1 MFVHEDDRRRLIE
14 FGQGP
19 FAVCKAIVAKDGC
32 ALGNHYHTRKTENF
46 LLLSG
51 RAVRV
56 VIGSEES
63 ENVAAPQEW
72 TVPPGTF
79 HAFYLEP
86 GAILIGTATA
96 EFDPTDEIAGRPKEK
111 PAPK

>member
-32 ALGNHYHTRKTENF
+32 TLGNHYHRNKDESF

-51 RAVRV
+51 RARH
-56 VIGSEES
+56 VIVGDDQWEWID
-63 ENVAAPQEW
+63 APHSW
-72 TVPPGTF
+72 DVPRGTF
-79 HAFYLEP
+79 HVFTLEP
-86 GAILIGTATA
+86 GSVLIGTATE
-96 EFDPTDEIAGRPKEK
+96 EFDPKDEIGGK
-111 PAPK
+111 PNG